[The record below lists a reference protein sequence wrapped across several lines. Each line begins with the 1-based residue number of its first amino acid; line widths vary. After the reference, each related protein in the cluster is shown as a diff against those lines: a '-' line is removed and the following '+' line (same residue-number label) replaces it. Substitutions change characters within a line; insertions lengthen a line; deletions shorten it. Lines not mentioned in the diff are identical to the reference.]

1 LVLEGLT
8 TEVRPLLN
16 ATELVP
22 EVDVPPLLLLLL
34 LLLLLQAPIPSAA
47 TTLTAMVAMI
57 LRLFIWWNASCTHS
71 HQAAL

>member
-1 LVLEGLT
+1 
-8 TEVRPLLN
+8 LLN

-22 EVDVPPLLLLLL
+22 EVDVPPLLLLL